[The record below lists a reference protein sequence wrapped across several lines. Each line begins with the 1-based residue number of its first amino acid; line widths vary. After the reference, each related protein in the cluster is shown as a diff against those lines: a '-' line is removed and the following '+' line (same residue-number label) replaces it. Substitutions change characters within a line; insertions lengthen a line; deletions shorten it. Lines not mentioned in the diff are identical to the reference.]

1 MWKLWLAA
9 GAVGVAA
16 LAAVLWLGLR
26 TDDSEA
32 EPQPS
37 TASVPRQLTWADRA
51 SALCSTSLGTVRAA
65 LSSSSDPAETNEE
78 RLVRLFLETTAIEGR
93 LVSNLRAIPV
103 PPPDQATADLAVG
116 GLEEQYDRDVFIG
129 RILQR
134 GFDSTV
140 LRQSID
146 QYEREAAR
154 LSRLFEELGADGCV
168 RYLDPDSYS

>member
-1 MWKLWLAA
+1 M
-9 GAVGVAA
+9 
-16 LAAVLWLGLR
+16 
-26 TDDSEA
+26 
-32 EPQPS
+32 
-37 TASVPRQLTWADRA
+37 
-51 SALCSTSLGTVRAA
+51 
-65 LSSSSDPAETNEE
+65 
-78 RLVRLFLETTAIEGR
+78 
-93 LVSNLRAIPV
+93 
-103 PPPDQATADLAVG
+103 DLAVG